1 MMMKRNPYQKELD
14 QFEASA
20 PKDGKLFAE
29 GIIAQSKSRGI
40 SIENDPEIL
49 RETGD
54 LDLKKQVPPQVY
66 AVVAG
71 VMDLIRKLEEEEPN
85 EGNAGNAGSR

>member
-1 MMMKRNPYQKELD
+1 MIIRKRNPYQRELD
-14 QFEASA
+14 QFETTS
-20 PKDGKLFAE
+20 PKDGKLFSE
-29 GIIAQSKSRGI
+29 SVIAQAKARNI
-40 SIENDPEIL
+40 PVERDPEIL

-71 VMDLIRKLEEEEPN
+71 VMDLIRKLEEEEPY
-85 EGNAGNAGSR
+85 EGNTGNPRR